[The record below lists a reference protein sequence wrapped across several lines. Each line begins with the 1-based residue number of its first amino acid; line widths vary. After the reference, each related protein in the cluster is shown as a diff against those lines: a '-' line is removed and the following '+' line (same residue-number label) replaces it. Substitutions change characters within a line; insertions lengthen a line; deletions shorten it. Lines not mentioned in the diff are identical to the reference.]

1 MTMTETELVDRVIQ
15 WVRHNST
22 SGRSADV
29 PITSDTDLLA
39 AGLIDSL
46 GFVDLITFIESHEGC
61 RIDLTDADPSEFAI
75 VKGLCRIA
83 LKNSQQTFCQSS
95 L

>member
-1 MTMTETELVDRVIQ
+1 MITLTETELVDRVIG
-15 WVRHNST
+15 WVQQNSV
-22 SGRSADV
+22 SERS
-29 PITSDTDLLA
+29 SDFQISPETDLLA

-83 LKNSQQTFCQSS
+83 LKNSR
-95 L
+95 